1 MDGSELT
8 PAARGGERVPTN
20 IPTVPTRANCRA
32 KDCPRIDLVRIGA
45 LVVMVICGTTVVILG
60 LVDGVSAKE
69 WIALVGALAWGL
81 RIDRGQVVT
90 AAKIEETKA
99 AVDDNT
105 KVTVEAAAEQKVTT
119 KEVAEELAI
128 TTKIAAA
135 EIKAVA
141 KETAQDL
148 ATTTIKTADAL
159 AEKLEVVHK
168 NTNGAKIAEVAAAFE
183 AGVQKGREGSNPG

>member
-1 MDGSELT
+1 M
-8 PAARGGERVPTN
+8 PTN

-90 AAKIEETKA
+90 AAKITEAKDEILA
-99 AVDDNT
+99 DNKT
-105 KVTVEAAAEQKVTT
+105 TTQDAAAELKATT
-119 KEVAEELAI
+119 KEIAKDLAS

-148 ATTTIKTADAL
+148 ATTTIKTAEVL
-159 AEKLEVVHK
+159 AEKLEEVHK
-168 NTNGAKIAEVAAAFE
+168 NTNGAKAKEVAEAFQ
-183 AGVQKGREGSNPG
+183 AGIEKGRSDSNPG